1 LPAELKDARLPRS
14 LKIFARP
21 LAGSSE
27 FVYAGT
33 VGHGVQRMFAGSPA
47 RIRYAYPQLRRY
59 WFEVRFRDAQLDH
72 ARRELEVLK
81 LRYEIEALAK
91 EKGLPLPAW
100 PVMMRNLPS
109 GEAAPSTV
117 LSKLIGG
124 ILPSLRFFYASP
136 VAFSLSSSVW

>member
-1 LPAELKDARLPRS
+1 MNGLLKEILPAG
-14 LKIFARP
+14 P
-21 LAGSSE
+21 LRYLFLA
-27 FVYAGT
+27 
-33 VGHGVQRMFAGSPA
+33 VGVFY
-47 RIRYAYPQLRRY
+47 YAYPQLRRY